1 MAEFRDTAPLRSKNK
16 TNLLNMLDIKMLR
29 HIFKRR
35 EISRTT
41 VSIEHDR
48 SAKIIIIINSIY
60 VSGYLA
66 YKLIDDATK
75 TDTDQNKMLK
85 MINIVMKL
93 YL

>member
-1 MAEFRDTAPLRSKNK
+1 
-16 TNLLNMLDIKMLR
+16 MLR

-48 SAKIIIIINSIY
+48 CAKIIIIINSIY

-66 YKLIDDATK
+66 YELIGDTAK
-75 TDTDQNKMLK
+75 TDTEIKCLR
-85 MINIVMKL
+85 L
-93 YL
+93 

>member
-1 MAEFRDTAPLRSKNK
+1 
-16 TNLLNMLDIKMLR
+16 MLR
-29 HIFKRR
+29 HVFKRR

-60 VSGYLA
+60 VSGYLV

-75 TDTDQNKMLK
+75 TDTDRNKMLK
-85 MINIVMKL
+85 IINIVMKL
-93 YL
+93 YLRKCMIRMYRYISIRIQALKVN

>member
-41 VSIEHDR
+41 FSIEHDR
-48 SAKIIIIINSIY
+48 SAKIVIILNSIY

-66 YKLIDDATK
+66 YNVIGDTTK
-75 TDTDQNKMLK
+75 TNTEIKCLR
-85 MINIVMKL
+85 L
-93 YL
+93 

>member
-1 MAEFRDTAPLRSKNK
+1 
-16 TNLLNMLDIKMLR
+16 MLR

-48 SAKIIIIINSIY
+48 PAKIIIIINSIY

-66 YKLIDDATK
+66 YKLIGDTTK
-75 TDTDQNKMLK
+75 TDTEIKCLR
-85 MINIVMKL
+85 
-93 YL
+93 

>member
-41 VSIEHDR
+41 VSIEHDQ

-60 VSGYLA
+60 VSGYLV

-75 TDTDQNKMLK
+75 TDTDRNKMLK
-85 MINIVMKL
+85 IINIVMKL

>member
-29 HIFKRR
+29 HIFKCR

-60 VSGYLA
+60 VSRYLV
-66 YKLIDDATK
+66 YKLIDDTTK
-75 TDTDQNKMLK
+75 TDTDRNKMLK
-85 MINIVMKL
+85 IINIVMKL

>member
-1 MAEFRDTAPLRSKNK
+1 
-16 TNLLNMLDIKMLR
+16 MLR

-41 VSIEHDR
+41 VSIEHDQ

-60 VSGYLA
+60 VSGYLV

-75 TDTDQNKMLK
+75 TDTDRNKMLK
-85 MINIVMKL
+85 IINIVMKL

>member
-29 HIFKRR
+29 HIFKRT

-48 SAKIIIIINSIY
+48 SAKIVIILNSIY
-60 VSGYLA
+60 VSEYLA
-66 YKLIDDATK
+66 YKLIWDTTK
-75 TDTDQNKMLK
+75 TDTEIKCLR
-85 MINIVMKL
+85 L
-93 YL
+93 

>member
-1 MAEFRDTAPLRSKNK
+1 
-16 TNLLNMLDIKMLR
+16 MLR

-48 SAKIIIIINSIY
+48 SAKIMIIINSIY

-66 YKLIDDATK
+66 YKLIDEATK
-75 TDTDQNKMLK
+75 QIQIEIKCLR
-85 MINIVMKL
+85 L
-93 YL
+93 

>member
-1 MAEFRDTAPLRSKNK
+1 MAEFRDTSPLRSKNK

-48 SAKIIIIINSIY
+48 PAKIIIIINSIY

>member
-1 MAEFRDTAPLRSKNK
+1 
-16 TNLLNMLDIKMLR
+16 MLR

-48 SAKIIIIINSIY
+48 PAKIIIIINSIY